1 MGEQRKAYVNQQGIL
16 PPANPVLF
24 RQMVW
29 NTVINFFVVLLVWFS
44 VCVGFFCCGFLLLV
58 FFQMRKRG
66 YDSKVDQTLYQ
77 ALLRMTQN

>member
-44 VCVGFFCCGFLLLV
+44 VCGGFLLRSFV
-58 FFQMRKRG
+58 VGIF
-66 YDSKVDQTLYQ
+66 SNEEETL
-77 ALLRMTQN
+77 